1 MRLLAFS
8 EIQNSQLYLPSMHS
22 PISLGLLVVTEKLG
36 RSVENH
42 RCFGLGTTVD
52 PPESASVLH
61 LWESMSASFSS
72 LVRESR
78 K

>member
-52 PPESASVLH
+52 PPEFVCECVTPVGKYVCQL
-61 LWESMSASFSS
+61 
-72 LVRESR
+72 
-78 K
+78 

>member
-8 EIQNSQLYLPSMHS
+8 EIQNSQLYLPSMQS
-22 PISLGLLVVTEKLG
+22 PISLGLLVVTEKFG

-52 PPESASVLH
+52 PPEYASVLY